1 MQDSASCTL
10 RSTPAT
16 SSWKSASS
24 CLSSSCLC
32 HRFSDSC
39 DRNVFTTLNSTLPL
53 VFKNI
58 RKGRLT
64 NLNQEEEESDVGGDR
79 DGDVDLDCLD
89 LLGGEHPG
97 GHGDLAAVDGPEHGE
112 EEEREDDVD
121 ADLDP
126 EPELR
131 VQLQQRLE
139 HAEHDQD
146 EADDHSEGSA
156 HRQQQGQRVQESPE
170 NGAGGRGR
178 EKPGKYLIFRSKT
191 KIVAS

>member
-1 MQDSASCTL
+1 MC
-10 RSTPAT
+10 
-16 SSWKSASS
+16 K
-24 CLSSSCLC
+24 
-32 HRFSDSC
+32 
-39 DRNVFTTLNSTLPL
+39 NV
-53 VFKNI
+53 
-58 RKGRLT
+58 RRLT
-64 NLNQEEEESDVGGDR
+64 NLNQEEEERDVGGDR
-79 DGDVDLDCLD
+79 DGDVDLDSLD

-146 EADDHSEGSA
+146 EADDDGEGGA

-178 EKPGKYLIFRSKT
+178 EKPGKYFMFRFNTKT
-191 KIVAS
+191 VASSKMF